1 MGLRGGRGGWYHRT
15 MDKNTLLQVWPIP
28 AFDDNYIWCIH
39 DGKSALL
46 VDPGDAAPALNYL
59 MQNKLSLKGILI
71 THHHAD
77 HTGGILSL
85 LDSLGSEI
93 PVYGPVGDNIP
104 GRTQVT
110 MEGDKIE
117 IDSPRISLKVYE
129 VPGHTLSHIAYFA
142 NMQTNNVEPMLFC
155 GDTLF
160 ASGCGRLFEGTPTQ
174 MTESLAKF
182 AALPK
187 NTLVYCTHEYTLSN
201 IRFALAV
208 EPNNLKLVDWSEKA
222 KALRAQNL
230 PTLPTTIGQELQ
242 VNPFMRCDQPELI
255 EVAKKVS
262 GMQDLPTPA
271 HVLAVIRAWKDR
283 F

>member
-1 MGLRGGRGGWYHRT
+1 MV
-15 MDKNTLLQVWPIP
+15 KNTLLQVWPIP

-39 DGKSALL
+39 DGQSALI
-46 VDPGDAAPALNYL
+46 VDPGDAAPVLKYLEEKKLALR
-59 MQNKLSLKGILI
+59 GILI

-85 LDSLGSEI
+85 LQALGSV
-93 PVYGPVGDNIP
+93 PVYGPASIDIP
-104 GRTQVT
+104 ARTNAM
-110 MEGDKIE
+110 MEGDKFE
-117 IDSPRISLKVYE
+117 VSEPRISLEVYE
-129 VPGHTLSHIAYFA
+129 VPGHTLSNIAYFA
-142 NMQTNNVEPMLFC
+142 NMQANIVEPMLFC

-174 MTESLAKF
+174 MSQSLAKF
-182 AALPK
+182 IALPK

-208 EPNNLKLVDWSEKA
+208 EPNNPNLITWSETA
-222 KALRAQNL
+222 KALRDQGL

-242 VNPFMRCDQPELI
+242 VNPFMRCNQQAVIDAALE
-255 EVAKKVS
+255 VS
-262 GMQDLPTPA
+262 GEKSLPTPA

>member
-1 MGLRGGRGGWYHRT
+1 MGGVGIIAF
-15 MDKNTLLQVWPIP
+15 MNTLLQVWPIP

-39 DGKSALL
+39 DGKSALV
-46 VDPGDAAPALNYL
+46 VDPGDAAPVLEYL
-59 MQNKLSLKGILI
+59 ADSKLKLKGIVI

-77 HTGGILSL
+77 HVGGILQL
-85 LDSLGSEI
+85 LKALGADI
-93 PVYGPVGDNIP
+93 PVYGPRGDNIP
-104 GRTQVT
+104 GRTKLVK
-110 MEGDKIE
+110 EGDVVE
-117 IDSPRISLKVYE
+117 ISTPRITLKVFE

-142 NMQTNNVEPMLFC
+142 NMQANVLEPMLFC

-174 MTESLAKF
+174 MSQSLEKF
-182 AALPK
+182 KSLPK

-208 EPNNLKLVDWSEKA
+208 EPNNVNLLSWSERA
-222 KALRAQNL
+222 KELRDKGL

-242 VNPFMRCDQPELI
+242 VNPFMRCDQVEVI
-255 EVAKKVS
+255 ESAKAKS
-262 GMQDLPTPA
+262 GHAKLPDAA
-271 HVLAVIRAWKDR
+271 HVLAVIRAWKDQ

>member
-1 MGLRGGRGGWYHRT
+1 

-39 DGKSALL
+39 DGQSALI
-46 VDPGDAAPALNYL
+46 VDPGDADPVLKYLKANNLALRA
-59 MQNKLSLKGILI
+59 ILI

-77 HTGGILSL
+77 HTGGVLSL
-85 LDSLGSEI
+85 LESLGSDI
-93 PVYGPVGDNIP
+93 PVYGPKGDNIP
-104 GRTQVT
+104 GRTQVVVQDDK
-110 MEGDKIE
+110 MEIG
-117 IDSPRISLKVYE
+117 SPRISFKVME

-142 NMQTNNVEPMLFC
+142 NIQANVIEPMLFC

-160 ASGCGRLFEGTPTQ
+160 ASGCGRLFEGTPIQ
-174 MTESLAKF
+174 MCQSLAKF

-208 EPNNLKLVDWSEKA
+208 EPNNSNLISWAEKA
-222 KALRAQNL
+222 QALRDQDI

-242 VNPFMRCDQPELI
+242 VNPFMRCDQA
-255 EVAKKVS
+255 EVIAMAKEVS
-262 GMQDLPTPA
+262 GQAELPSPA

>member
-1 MGLRGGRGGWYHRT
+1 MV
-15 MDKNTLLQVWPIP
+15 KNTLLQVWPIL
-28 AFDDNYIWCIH
+28 AFDDNYLWCIH
-39 DGKSALL
+39 DGQSALI
-46 VDPGDAAPALNYL
+46 VDPGDAAPVLQYL
-59 MQNKLSLKGILI
+59 EQNQLTLTGILI

-77 HTGGILSL
+77 HTGGILTL
-85 LDSLGSEI
+85 LNQLGSSI
-93 PVYGPVGDNIP
+93 PVYGPAAIDIP
-104 GRTQVT
+104 GRTHAL

-117 IDSPRISLKVYE
+117 VTAPRISLEVYE

-142 NMQTNNVEPMLFC
+142 NMQANVVEPMLLC

-174 MTESLAKF
+174 MSQSLAKF
-182 AALPK
+182 IALPK

-208 EPNNLKLVDWSEKA
+208 EPNNANLITWAETA
-222 KALRAQNL
+222 KALRKQDL

-242 VNPFMRCDQPELI
+242 VNPFMRCDQQAVIDAALE
-255 EVAKKVS
+255 VS
-262 GMQDLPTPA
+262 GEKSLPTPA

>member
-1 MGLRGGRGGWYHRT
+1 M
-15 MDKNTLLQVWPIP
+15 V
-28 AFDDNYIWCIH
+28 
-39 DGKSALL
+39 
-46 VDPGDAAPALNYL
+46 VDPGDSVPVLEYL
-59 MQNKLSLKGILI
+59 AQSQLTLKAILI

-77 HTGGILSL
+77 HTGGVLNLLST
-85 LDSLGSEI
+85 LDPKI
-93 PVYGPVGDNIP
+93 PVYGPAGNNIP
-104 GRTQVT
+104 GRTQIVK
-110 MEGDKIE
+110 ENDKVE
-117 IDSPRISLKVYE
+117 IDAPRISLKVFE

-142 NMQTNNVEPMLFC
+142 NLQANVVAPMLFC

-208 EPNNLKLVDWSEKA
+208 EPNNENLIAWSE
-222 KALRAQNL
+222 RAQGLRQRGL

-242 VNPFMRCDQPELI
+242 VNPFMRSDQAQVI
-255 EVAKKVS
+255 ASAKQIS
-262 GMQDLPTPA
+262 HQADLPSPA
-271 HVLAVIRAWKDR
+271 HVLGAIRAWKDR

>member
-1 MGLRGGRGGWYHRT
+1 

-39 DGKSALL
+39 DGSSALV
-46 VDPGDAAPALNYL
+46 VDPGDAKPTLEYL
-59 MQNKLSLKGILI
+59 KTNNLTLKGILI

-77 HTGGILSL
+77 HTGGILNL
-85 LDSLGSEI
+85 LQTLGTDI
-93 PVYGPVGDNIP
+93 PVYGPVGDDIP
-104 GRTQVT
+104 GRTVVLMQD
-110 MEGDKIE
+110 DKFE
-117 IDSPRISLKVYE
+117 IPSPKISFKVFE

-142 NMQTNNVEPMLFC
+142 NEQTNVVQPMLFC

-174 MTESLAKF
+174 MAESLGKF

-187 NTLVYCTHEYTLSN
+187 NTLVFCTHEYTLSN

-208 EPNNLKLVDWSEKA
+208 EPNNLNLISWAQQA
-222 KALRAQNL
+222 KSLREQNL
-230 PTLPTTIGQELQ
+230 PTLPTTIGQELE
-242 VNPFMRCDQPELI
+242 VNPFMRCDQA
-255 EVAKKVS
+255 EVTEMAKEVS
-262 GMQDLPTPA
+262 GQGALPTSA

>member
-1 MGLRGGRGGWYHRT
+1 

-39 DGKSALL
+39 DGKSALV
-46 VDPGDAAPALNYL
+46 VDPGDSAPVEDYL
-59 MQNKLSLKGILI
+59 LQNDLALKGILI

-77 HTGGILSL
+77 HTGGILNL
-85 LDSLGSEI
+85 LQSFGANL
-93 PVYGPVGDNIP
+93 PVYGPAGSNIP
-104 GRTQVT
+104 GRTVT
-110 MEGDKIE
+110 VKEDDKVE
-117 IDSPRISLKVYE
+117 IACPRISFKVFE

-142 NMQTNNVEPMLFC
+142 NMQANVVEPMLFC

-174 MTESLAKF
+174 MTQSLGKF

-208 EPNNLKLVDWSEKA
+208 EPNNLNLLSWADKA
-222 KALRAQNL
+222 QALRAQNL

-242 VNPFMRCDQPELI
+242 ANPFMRCDQA
-255 EVAKKVS
+255 EVIAMAKEVS
-262 GMQDLPTPA
+262 GQEDLPTPA

>member
-1 MGLRGGRGGWYHRT
+1 

-39 DGKSALL
+39 DGVSALL
-46 VDPGDAAPALNYL
+46 VDPGEADPALRYL
-59 MQNKLSLKGILI
+59 DKEKLALTGILI

-77 HTGGILSL
+77 HTGGILEL
-85 LDSLGSEI
+85 LDTLGPAI
-93 PVYGPVGDNIP
+93 PVYGPLNNDIP
-104 GRTQVT
+104 GRTQALI
-110 MEGDKIE
+110 EGDKVE
-117 IDSPRISLKVYE
+117 ITSPRISLKVLE
-129 VPGHTLSHIAYFA
+129 VPGHTLDHIAYFA
-142 NMQTNNVEPMLFC
+142 HMQANAAEPMLFC

-174 MTESLAKF
+174 MSQSLAKF

-187 NTLVYCTHEYTLSN
+187 NTSVYCTHEYTLSN

-208 EPNNLKLVDWSEKA
+208 EPNNSNLIAWAKKA
-222 KALRAQNL
+222 QALRDQDR

-242 VNPFMRCDQPELI
+242 VNPFMRCDQSDVI
-255 EVAKKVS
+255 AAAKAIS
-262 GMQDLPTPA
+262 GQQDLPSQA
-271 HVLAVIRAWKDR
+271 YVLAALRAWKDR

>member
-1 MGLRGGRGGWYHRT
+1 MV
-15 MDKNTLLQVWPIP
+15 KNTLLQVWPIP

-39 DGKSALL
+39 DGQSALI
-46 VDPGDAAPALNYL
+46 VDPGDATPVLHYL
-59 MQNKLSLKGILI
+59 EQKKLTLTGILV

-77 HTGGILSL
+77 HTGGILAL
-85 LDSLGSEI
+85 LQAHGSGI
-93 PVYGPVGDNIP
+93 PVYGPATIDIP
-104 GRTQVT
+104 GRTNA
-110 MEGDKIE
+110 MLEGDKIE
-117 IDSPRISLKVYE
+117 VSAPRITLEVFE

-142 NMQTNNVEPMLFC
+142 NMQANVVEPMLFC

-160 ASGCGRLFEGTPTQ
+160 ASGCGRLFEGTPMQ
-174 MTESLAKF
+174 MSQSLAKF
-182 AALPK
+182 IALPK

-208 EPNNLKLVDWSEKA
+208 EPNNANLITWSEAA
-222 KALRAQNL
+222 KALRDQHL

-242 VNPFMRCDQPELI
+242 VNPFMRCDQKAVIDAALE
-255 EVAKKVS
+255 VS
-262 GMQDLPTPA
+262 GEKSLPTPA

>member
-1 MGLRGGRGGWYHRT
+1 MN
-15 MDKNTLLQVWPIP
+15 KNTLLQVWPIP

-39 DGKSALL
+39 DGSSALV
-46 VDPGDAAPALNYL
+46 VDPGDATPVLRYL
-59 MQNKLSLKGILI
+59 EQEKLTLSGILI

-77 HTGGILSL
+77 HTGGILTL
-85 LDSLGSEI
+85 LRSVKSAI
-93 PVYGPVGDNIP
+93 PVYGPVHDEIP
-104 GRTQVT
+104 GRTQVA
-110 MEGDKIE
+110 MEGDT
-117 IDSPRISLKVYE
+117 IDIAEPRISLKVFE

-142 NMQTNNVEPMLFC
+142 NTQSNVPQPMLFC

-160 ASGCGRLFEGTPTQ
+160 ASGCGRLFEGSPTQ
-174 MTESLAKF
+174 MSQSLAKF

-208 EPNNLKLVDWSEKA
+208 EPHNTELISWAEKA
-222 KALRAQNL
+222 QSLRSQNL

-242 VNPFMRCDQPELI
+242 VNPFMRCDQADVI
-255 EVAKKVS
+255 AAAKEIS
-262 GMQDLPTPA
+262 GQVNLPTSA
-271 HVLAVIRAWKDR
+271 HVLAAIRAWKDR

>member
-1 MGLRGGRGGWYHRT
+1 M
-15 MDKNTLLQVWPIP
+15 KNTLLQVWPIP

-39 DGKSALL
+39 DGQSALI
-46 VDPGDAAPALNYL
+46 VDPGDATPVIRYL
-59 MQNKLSLKGILI
+59 EQNKLTLTGILI

-85 LDSLGSEI
+85 MQAAGSHV
-93 PVYGPVGDNIP
+93 PVYGPATIDIP
-104 GRTQVT
+104 GRTHALL
-110 MEGDKIE
+110 EGDKIGLVA
-117 IDSPRISLKVYE
+117 PRISFEVYE

-142 NMQTNNVEPMLFC
+142 NMQANVVEPMLFC

-174 MTESLAKF
+174 MTQSLAKF
-182 AALPK
+182 IALPK

-208 EPNNLKLVDWSEKA
+208 EPNNANLITWA
-222 KALRAQNL
+222 QTAQALREQNL

-242 VNPFMRCDQPELI
+242 VNPFMRCDQK
-255 EVAKKVS
+255 EVIDAALQVS
-262 GMQDLPTPA
+262 GEQLLPTSA

>member
-1 MGLRGGRGGWYHRT
+1 
-15 MDKNTLLQVWPIP
+15 MDKNTLLRVWPIP

-39 DGKSALL
+39 DGKSALV
-46 VDPGDAAPALNYL
+46 VDPGDSVPVEDYLLQNDLALT
-59 MQNKLSLKGILI
+59 GILI

-77 HTGGILSL
+77 HTGGILNL
-85 LDSLGSEI
+85 LRTFGSNI
-93 PVYGPVGDNIP
+93 PVYGPVGEDIP
-104 GRTQVT
+104 GRTVIVK
-110 MEGDKIE
+110 EDDKVDIAL
-117 IDSPRISLKVYE
+117 PRMSFKAFE
-129 VPGHTLSHIAYFA
+129 VPGHTLTHIAYFA
-142 NMQTNNVEPMLFC
+142 NMQANVVEPMLFC

-174 MTESLAKF
+174 MTQSLAKF
-182 AALPK
+182 ASLPK

-208 EPNNLKLVDWSEKA
+208 EPNNLNLISWSEKA
-222 KALRAQNL
+222 KALRSQNL

-242 VNPFMRCDQPELI
+242 VNPFMRCDQEGVI
-255 EVAKKVS
+255 AMAKEVS
-262 GMQDLPTPA
+262 SQQSLPTPA

>member
-1 MGLRGGRGGWYHRT
+1 

-39 DGKSALL
+39 DGKSALV
-46 VDPGDAAPALNYL
+46 VDPGDSAPVLEYL
-59 MQNKLSLKGILI
+59 LQSGLELKGILI

-77 HTGGILSL
+77 HTGGILNL
-85 LDSLGSEI
+85 LTALNPKI
-93 PVYGPVGDNIP
+93 PVFGPKGSNIP
-104 GRTQVT
+104 GRTQLVND
-110 MEGDKIE
+110 GDKLE
-117 IDSPRISLKVYE
+117 IDAPRLSLKVFE
-129 VPGHTLSHIAYFA
+129 VPGHTLTHVAYFA
-142 NMQTNNVEPMLFC
+142 NMQANVVEPMLFC

-174 MTESLAKF
+174 MSDSLEKF
-182 AALPK
+182 ASLPK

-208 EPNNLKLVDWSEKA
+208 EPNNTNLIDWA
-222 KALRAQNL
+222 RRAQEFRHQGL

-242 VNPFMRCDQPELI
+242 VNPFMRCNQPEVI
-255 EVAKKVS
+255 SAAKQIA
-262 GMQDLPTPA
+262 GNTDLPTPA

>member
-1 MGLRGGRGGWYHRT
+1 

-39 DGKSALL
+39 DGRSALV
-46 VDPGDAAPALNYL
+46 VDPGDAILVADYL
-59 MQNKLSLKGILI
+59 MQNQLALTGILV

-77 HTGGILSL
+77 HTGGILDL
-85 LDSLGSEI
+85 LDDFGPDIS
-93 PVYGPVGDNIP
+93 VYGPAGNDIP
-104 GRTQVT
+104 GRTEVAR
-110 MEGDKIE
+110 EGSKIE
-117 IDSPRISLKVYE
+117 ITAPRISLQVFE

-142 NMQTNNVEPMLFC
+142 NMQANVLEPMLFC

-187 NTLVYCTHEYTLSN
+187 NTLVFCTHEYTLSN

-208 EPNNLKLVDWSEKA
+208 EPNNFNLLSWADEA
-222 KALRAQNL
+222 KALRNQHL

-242 VNPFMRCDQPELI
+242 VNPFMRTDQPEVI
-255 EVAKKVS
+255 AKAKEIS
-262 GMQDLPTPA
+262 GENNLPTPA

>member
-1 MGLRGGRGGWYHRT
+1 ME
-15 MDKNTLLQVWPIP
+15 KNTLLQVWPIP

-39 DGKSALL
+39 DGKSALI
-46 VDPGDAAPALNYL
+46 VDPGDALPVLDYL
-59 MQNKLSLKGILI
+59 KQKNLVLKGILI

-77 HTGGILSL
+77 HTGGVLQL
-85 LDSLGSEI
+85 LGALDPSI
-93 PVYGPVGDNIP
+93 PVYGPAAIDIP
-104 GRTQVT
+104 GRTQAL
-110 MEGDKIE
+110 MEGDTLE
-117 IDSPRISLKVYE
+117 IASPRISFEVFE

-142 NMQTNNVEPMLFC
+142 NMQANVVEPVLFC

-174 MTESLAKF
+174 MSQSLAKF
-182 AALPK
+182 IALPK

-208 EPNNLKLVDWSEKA
+208 EPNNANLITWEQAAKKLRSHH
-222 KALRAQNL
+222 L

-242 VNPFMRCDQPELI
+242 VNPFMRCDQAAVIDSALSI
-255 EVAKKVS
+255 S
-262 GMQDLPTPA
+262 GEKNLPTPA
-271 HVLAVIRAWKDR
+271 HVLAVICAWKDQ

>member
-1 MGLRGGRGGWYHRT
+1 ME
-15 MDKNTLLQVWPIP
+15 KNTLLQVWPIP

-39 DGKSALL
+39 DGKSALI
-46 VDPGDAAPALNYL
+46 VDPGDALPVLDYL
-59 MQNKLSLKGILI
+59 KQKNLVLKGILI

-77 HTGGILSL
+77 HTGGVLQL
-85 LDSLGSEI
+85 LGALDPSI
-93 PVYGPVGDNIP
+93 PVYGPAAIDIP
-104 GRTQVT
+104 GRTQAL
-110 MEGDKIE
+110 MEGDTLE
-117 IDSPRISLKVYE
+117 IASPRISFEVFE

-142 NMQTNNVEPMLFC
+142 NMQANVVEPVLFC

-174 MTESLAKF
+174 MSQSLAKF
-182 AALPK
+182 IALPK

-208 EPNNLKLVDWSEKA
+208 EPNNANLITWEQAAKKLRSHH
-222 KALRAQNL
+222 L

-242 VNPFMRCDQPELI
+242 VNPFMRCDQAAVIDSALSI
-255 EVAKKVS
+255 S
-262 GMQDLPTPA
+262 GEKNLPTPA
-271 HVLAVIRAWKDR
+271 HVLAVIRAWKDQ

>member
-1 MGLRGGRGGWYHRT
+1 M
-15 MDKNTLLQVWPIP
+15 
-28 AFDDNYIWCIH
+28 H
-39 DGKSALL
+39 DGSSALV
-46 VDPGDAAPALNYL
+46 VDPGDASPTLEYL
-59 MQNKLSLKGILI
+59 KTNNLTLKGILI

-77 HTGGILSL
+77 HTGGILNL
-85 LDSLGSEI
+85 LQTLGADI

-104 GRTQVT
+104 GRTVVVMQDDT
-110 MEGDKIE
+110 FE
-117 IDSPRISLKVYE
+117 IPSPRISLKVFE

-142 NMQTNNVEPMLFC
+142 NMQANVVEPMLFC

-174 MTESLAKF
+174 MAESLGKF

-187 NTLVYCTHEYTLSN
+187 NTLVFCTHEYTLSN

-208 EPNNLKLVDWSEKA
+208 EPNNFNLITWAEHA
-222 KALRAQNL
+222 KSLREQNL

-242 VNPFMRCDQPELI
+242 ANPFMRCDQADVI
-255 EVAKKVS
+255 EMAKEVS
-262 GMQDLPTPA
+262 GQTLLPTPA

>member
-1 MGLRGGRGGWYHRT
+1 

-39 DGKSALL
+39 DGKSALV
-46 VDPGDAAPALNYL
+46 VDPGDSAPVIEYL
-59 MQNKLSLKGILI
+59 AQSSLQLTGILI

-77 HTGGILSL
+77 HTGGILNL
-85 LDSLGSEI
+85 LQNCGTQI

-104 GRTQVT
+104 GRTQVV
-110 MEGDKIE
+110 MEGDKI
-117 IDSPRISLKVYE
+117 DLTNPRITLQVYE

-142 NMQTNNVEPMLFC
+142 NMQANVLEPMLFC

-174 MTESLAKF
+174 MNQSLGKF

-208 EPNNLKLVDWSEKA
+208 EPNNQNLISWAQKA
-222 KALRAQNL
+222 QDLRDKGL

-242 VNPFMRCDQPELI
+242 VNPFMRCDQD
-255 EVAKKVS
+255 EVIASAKTVS
-262 GMQDLPTPA
+262 GQASLPSSA

>member
-1 MGLRGGRGGWYHRT
+1 

-39 DGKSALL
+39 DGSAALV
-46 VDPGDAAPALNYL
+46 VDPGDAEPVLKYL
-59 MQNKLSLKGILI
+59 EQNKLSLSGILI

-77 HTGGILSL
+77 HTGGIMRL
-85 LDSLGSEI
+85 LEVLGSSI
-93 PVYGPVGDNIP
+93 PVYGPVGDGIP
-104 GRTQVT
+104 GRTLVAIQD
-110 MEGDKIE
+110 DKIE
-117 IDSPRISLKVYE
+117 IASPRISLKVFE
-129 VPGHTLSHIAYFA
+129 VPGHTLTHIAYFA
-142 NMQTNNVEPMLFC
+142 NMQANVVEPMLFC

-174 MTESLAKF
+174 MTESLSKF
-182 AALPK
+182 ASLPK

-208 EPNNLKLVDWSEKA
+208 EPNNLNLISWSDRA
-222 KALRAQNL
+222 QALRNQKL

-242 VNPFMRCDQPELI
+242 VNPFMRCDQPEVI
-255 EVAKKVS
+255 AMAKEIS
-262 GMQDLPTPA
+262 GQEQLPTPA

>member
-1 MGLRGGRGGWYHRT
+1 ME
-15 MDKNTLLQVWPIP
+15 KNTLLQIWPIP

-39 DGKSALL
+39 DGQDALV
-46 VDPGDAAPALNYL
+46 VDPGDAAPVLRYL
-59 MQNKLSLKGILI
+59 KEQKLRLTGILV

-77 HTGGILSL
+77 HTGGILEL
-85 LDSLGSEI
+85 LRNLGENL
-93 PVYGPVGDNIP
+93 PVYGPANSEIP
-104 GRTQVT
+104 GRTQVA
-110 MEGDKIE
+110 MEGDKLE
-117 IDSPRISLKVYE
+117 ITAPRISLKVFE
-129 VPGHTLSHIAYFA
+129 VPGHTLDHIAYFA
-142 NMQTNNVEPMLFC
+142 NMQANVLEPMLFC

-160 ASGCGRLFEGTPTQ
+160 ASGCGRLFEGSSTQ
-174 MTESLAKF
+174 MSQSLAKF

-208 EPNNLKLVDWSEKA
+208 EPNNTNLISWSENA
-222 KALRAQNL
+222 QALREQNL

-242 VNPFMRCDQPELI
+242 VNPFMRCDQADLI
-255 EVAKKVS
+255 AATKEVS
-262 GMQDLPTPA
+262 GQNDLATPA